1 MPCNLYPRLRGE
13 GTRETRGQRGRREQR
28 ERRKKK
34 LTGIGLFLTLKV
46 RKGQGEKADFS
57 WF

>member
-1 MPCNLYPRLRGE
+1 MPCNLYPRTKGE
-13 GTRETRGQRGRREQR
+13 GTGKTRGQRG
-28 ERRKKK
+28 RRKKK
-34 LTGIGLFLTLKV
+34 LTGIGLFLILKV